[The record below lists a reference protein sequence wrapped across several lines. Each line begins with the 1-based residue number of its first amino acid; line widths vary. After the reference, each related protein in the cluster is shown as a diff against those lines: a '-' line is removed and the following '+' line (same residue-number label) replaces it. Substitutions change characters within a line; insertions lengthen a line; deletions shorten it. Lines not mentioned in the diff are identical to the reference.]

1 MNVVGIAFIILAL
14 WNIYMTGIVYK
25 HEQAI
30 CELLLL
36 HPQLLEKVEDKRNDP
51 DKD

>member
-14 WNIYMTGIVYK
+14 WNIYTTGIVYK

-36 HPQLLEKVEDKRNDP
+36 HPELLENGKEGRNGQ